1 MISYQVL
8 LYLMT
13 ETNYIQTSLH
23 FFKLASVAQGTS
35 QVLQISSPCL
45 KIAAQRK
52 GEKHKLLEGI
62 NERSVAATFAV
73 QGH

>member
-1 MISYQVL
+1 MQFNNDQLSNNI

-23 FFKLASVAQGTS
+23 FFKLASVAQGTR

-45 KIAAQRK
+45 KIAA
-52 GEKHKLLEGI
+52 
-62 NERSVAATFAV
+62 
-73 QGH
+73 